1 MVKVI
6 AGHKGS
12 GKTKKMIELANEMV
26 ETAHG
31 SIVFI
36 NKNHRLMY
44 DLKYQ
49 IRVVC
54 MEDYEDITNID
65 EYVGFI
71 YGIISS
77 DHDIE
82 VIFIDGILRHKDVHI
97 PDLGEFFERLRNIS
111 DRHELDFIVSV
122 SADLD
127 QLGDVIEGCEL
138 LS

>member
-97 PDLGEFFERLRNIS
+97 PDLGEFFERLRDIS

>member
-82 VIFIDGILRHKDVHI
+82 VIFIDGILRHKAVHI
-97 PDLGEFFERLRNIS
+97 PNLGEFFERLRNIS